1 MESQEQRSLAP
12 NASSRSSSVA
22 VVFDVQ
28 GLLPH
33 DARLLLNVQTNTVI
47 LLRFEGTALASTHR
61 SFHLTP
67 SATRIFLCLLQAYPA
82 FCSYRSLFLTLY
94 PLPKARDG
102 ERLWQRDL
110 ALRPIRRTL
119 GTLLPALRSF
129 GLQVVAL
136 RGQGYLLAAADSVDL
151 V

>member
-1 MESQEQRSLAP
+1 MESQEKRSLVP
-12 NASSRSSSVA
+12 HSPSRSASVA

-33 DARLLLNVQTNTVI
+33 DARLLLDTQTNTAI
-47 LLRFEGTALASTHR
+47 LLRFEGRALASTHR
-61 SFHLTP
+61 SCQLTP

-102 ERLWQRDL
+102 ERLWQREL
-110 ALRPIRRTL
+110 ALRPIRRAL
-119 GTLLPALRSF
+119 VALLPALRSF

-136 RGQGYLLAAADSVDL
+136 RGQGYLLAAADSGDL